1 MKISCI
7 NNINFPQNNEFEIV
21 ERKGIGHPDTV
32 ADAIAERISV
42 EYSKYCLKKFNVIL
56 HHNVDKFAILG
67 GLIDLKGWKKAQIIK
82 PVRALVNG
90 RISTSFNKQKIP
102 VADICRDAIKKQL
115 SISLPELDVEKSLD
129 FVFNFTSYSKNP
141 TWFNPNSLDDLPEY
155 KNLNANDTSSVVSY
169 WPLTDSEK
177 LTLNLEGYFYDEKQ
191 RPRFKEFGQDIK
203 VMIVRRKKHFDITL
217 CVPFFIKYLN
227 DSSSYWKLLEK
238 LESEL
243 SSFVRK
249 QLGDK
254 ADFNLKVNT
263 QTPDRFSELK
273 VKSGY
278 FVAAGGALD
287 YGEEGLVGRGNNRL
301 GIIPSIRPYTMEAA
315 YGKNPVYHVGKVIG
329 LVSDTIAKEIANK
342 FNCQNEVYIISQIGD
357 SLFRPG
363 NIIVKSSKKIN
374 KKEIDSLVISILDS
388 HNWTKEIIEDELLI
402 PKTGNLYL

>member
-1 MKISCI
+1 
-7 NNINFPQNNEFEIV
+7 
-21 ERKGIGHPDTV
+21 
-32 ADAIAERISV
+32 V

-67 GLIDLKGWKKAQIIK
+67 GLIDLKGWKEARLIK

-90 RISTSFNKQKIP
+90 RISTSFNNQKIP
-102 VADICRDAIKKQL
+102 VADICRKAIKKQL

-141 TWFNPNSLDDLPEY
+141 RWFNPMSIDDLPEY

-169 WPLTDSEK
+169 WPLTESER
-177 LTLNLEGYFYDEKQ
+177 LTLDLEGYFYDEKQ
-191 RPRFKEFGQDIK
+191 RPRFKEFGQDVK
-203 VMIVRRKKHFDITL
+203 VMIVRRKKHFDITI
-217 CVPFFIKYLN
+217 CVPFFIKYFS
-227 DSSSYWKLLEK
+227 DSNSYWKSLVK

-243 SSFVRK
+243 FNFVKER
-249 QLGDK
+249 LGNK
-254 ADFNLKVNT
+254 ADFNLNVNT
-263 QTPDRFSELK
+263 QNPDRFSDLK

-342 FNCQNEVYIISQIGD
+342 FNCQSEVYIISRIGD
-357 SLFRPG
+357 SLLRPD
-363 NIIVKSSKKIN
+363 NIIVNSSKKIN
-374 KKEIDSLVISILDS
+374 KKEVDSLVISILDG
-388 HNWTKEIIEDELLI
+388 HDWTKEIIENELLI
-402 PKTGNLYL
+402 PKTGNLY